1 MKNILTYICLIF
13 FIISSN
19 NCNKEQNHDFYEL
32 NFSNEQ
38 RDMADQIISIFENHD
53 PVIHYDFIGNIN
65 DGRGYTAGRAGFTT
79 ATCDLLE
86 VVNRYSL
93 IVPNNN
99 LVSFIPELKVV
110 CGKRDSSTAKLAG
123 LPKEWIKAAKDY
135 KFRRVQDEVVD
146 DFYFLP
152 AVKHAQK
159 LGLRYPLSLLNIYDA
174 CIQHGDG
181 DDPDGVQAMIAAT
194 SKAVYGTPAEGVRE
208 RTWLR
213 KFMEIRKTTLIYPYN
228 GNTKRAWAISV
239 NRVDAL
245 KKLYDARN
253 HYLDSPLKLEI
264 RDQIFTLVH

>member
-1 MKNILTYICLIF
+1 MKKNLTITCLALCVYSNI
-13 FIISSN
+13 
-19 NCNKEQNHDFYEL
+19 NCNKEQNHNFYEL
-32 NFSNEQ
+32 NFNDEQ
-38 RDMADQIISIFENHD
+38 RDIADQIISVFENND

-93 IVPNNN
+93 QVPTNSF
-99 LVSFIPELKVV
+99 VSFIPELKRV
-110 CGKRDSSTAKLAG
+110 CEKHDSSTAKLTG
-123 LPKEWIKAAKDY
+123 LPKEWVKAAKDS
-135 KFRRVQDEVVD
+135 KFRKIQDQVADE
-146 DFYFLP
+146 FYFLP

-181 DDPDGVQAMIAAT
+181 NDPDGVQAMIAAT
-194 SKAVYGTPAEGVRE
+194 SKAVYGTPAEGVKE

-213 KFMEIRKTTLIYPYN
+213 KFMEIRKTTLTYPHN
-228 GNTKRAWAISV
+228 GNTKRAWALSV

-245 KKLYDARN
+245 KKLYDERN
-253 HYLDSPLKLEI
+253 HYIDSPLKLEI
-264 RDQIFTLVH
+264 RDQIFTLTH